1 MYLIENPH
9 LVVKYLVYLLAVWF
23 FISILVKGVRGNLS
37 AVIIFLFMVAQLI
50 MYKENKNPIESI
62 EYLNEYI
69 DELWVWI
76 RLAGI
81 TALSLTFKKVFRS
94 DSSAWKQAF
103 ILGFATLTHTMV
115 LLDLTITSNWF
126 SLFFYNYYDELII
139 TVGLLQLWVS
149 SNGMVNGITNLFRK
163 TSRSIL
169 WLYVCWG
176 GSVQNRD
183 INYRKTKSEKRT

>member
-9 LVVKYLVYLLAVWF
+9 LIVKCLVYILAVWF
-23 FISILVKGVRGNLS
+23 FISMLAKGVRGNAS
-37 AVIIFLFMVAQLI
+37 AVIIFLFMVVQLI
-50 MYKENKNPIESI
+50 MYKENKNPIDSI

-69 DELWVWI
+69 DELWVWM
-76 RLAGI
+76 RLSFI
-81 TALSLTFKKVFRS
+81 TGLTLTYKKIFRS
-94 DSSAWKQAF
+94 DSNAWKQAF
-103 ILGFATLTHTMV
+103 ILGFATLVHTMV

-169 WLYVCWG
+169 WLYVRRG
-176 GSVQNRD
+176 GSVQNRN
-183 INYRKTKSEKRT
+183 IHFRQKKSEKGN